1 MEDHSA
7 IAGRR
12 IALLTP
18 WASRAGGGVAEA
30 VVAQAAIV
38 RDAGAVP
45 VVVTLADASLKDD
58 AERFGGAEIV
68 AVPVRGP
75 ARFGFAPT
83 LARELEGAQLDVLH
97 LHGIWM
103 YPSKAAR
110 IWRQRTGKPLVI
122 SPHGMLA
129 PWITA
134 RGKPQKAVAR
144 QLYERGAWRAASR
157 LHALTGAEAEDIRCE
172 SGRRDALV
180 IPNAAP
186 AVEAA
191 PPFPDPVVAF
201 IGRIHPKKNLAALIA
216 GWEQARLPAEARLEI
231 AGWGAEEDVAWL
243 RDRIAEVPSA
253 RFLGPVYGAEK
264 AEMLRRARFVAL
276 PSFSEGL
283 PMAILESW
291 AAGVPTVMSVE
302 CNLDEGFDAG
312 AAFDSGMTAESVA
325 AALTRAFALE
335 EGDWRRASDAARSLA
350 DGPFSATTV
359 AREWVAAYAA
369 LMDQPA

>member
-1 MEDHSA
+1 M
-7 IAGRR
+7 
-12 IALLTP
+12 
-18 WASRAGGGVAEA
+18 AEA

>member
-12 IALLTP
+12 IGLLTP

-58 AERFGGAEIV
+58 AQRFGGAEIV

-157 LHALTGAEAEDIRCE
+157 LHALTGAEAEDIRRE
-172 SGRRDALV
+172 SGRSDALV

-191 PPFPDPVVAF
+191 PAFPDPVVAF
-201 IGRIHPKKNLAALIA
+201 IGRIHPKKNLAALVA

-243 RDRIAEVPSA
+243 HVRIAEVPSA

-264 AEMLRRARFVAL
+264 TAMLSRARFVAL

-291 AAGVPTVMSVE
+291 ATGVPTVMSVE

-312 AAFDSGMTAESVA
+312 AAFDSGMTADSVA
-325 AALTRAFALE
+325 AALNRAFALE
-335 EGDWRRASDAARSLA
+335 EGDWRRASDAAQSLA
-350 DGPFSATTV
+350 DGPFSAATV